1 VSGIQVADSERG
13 RTFNN
18 IVSGIA
24 AIAGTIG
31 LVVATITSNEVN
43 KLSQQSRTAG
53 LVGDLT
59 DKLTS
64 KQLGRDISLLAIEHM
79 LNTEPG
85 KDKAPRDKLLLAR
98 ISILL
103 IEGSSGEESINAQNN
118 NSRLASATQTQFNH
132 GVDQAARVLNRL
144 VQSSGESCNDYYKQQ
159 VFNLNLKLGDKS
171 LTPASAFEADCG
183 EAGALAIEALRKQ
196 VEGKDRNGEQAAS
209 VSQLAQ
215 DAITDP
221 KLVASSLA
229 QARVVN
235 QLNAVR
241 LETAHA
247 ESPYTES
254 SLAIVTVHLDD
265 PSIAEQLEPLL
276 RQLSA
281 KRWYIVSGVRLLEPS
296 ARSCGQYNSVRFFH
310 KADIDLATKLIAQ
323 INTLKPSSSS
333 SPPVSALVEGSG
345 NTKPGII
352 PIDLSAWKY
361 SRSVPQGTVEL
372 WLASKGNSCQSA
384 ASRS

>member
-1 VSGIQVADSERG
+1 MADSERG

-31 LVVATITSNEVN
+31 LIVATITSNEVN

-64 KQLGRDISLLAIEHM
+64 RQLGRDISLLAIEHM

-98 ISILL
+98 IAILL
-103 IEGSSGEESINAQNN
+103 IEGSSGEESIHAQNN
-118 NSRLASATQTQFNH
+118 NSRQASATQTQFNH

-144 VQSSGESCNDYYKQQ
+144 VQSSGEACNDYYQQQ
-159 VFNLNLKLGDKS
+159 VFNLNLKLGEKD
-171 LTPASAFEADCG
+171 LTPAADIEADCG

-196 VEGKDRNGEQAAS
+196 VEGKDSNGEQAVS
-209 VSQLAQ
+209 ISQLAQ
-215 DAITDP
+215 EPITDP
-221 KLVASSLA
+221 RLVAGSLA

-241 LETAHA
+241 LETARA
-247 ESPYTES
+247 KSAYTEP
-254 SLAIVTVHLDD
+254 SLAVVTVHLDN
-265 PSIAEQLEPLL
+265 PSIARQLKPILT
-276 RQLSA
+276 QLSA
-281 KRWYIVSGVRLLEPS
+281 KRWYIVSGVRFVEPTS
-296 ARSCGQYNSVRFFH
+296 RSCGPYNSVRFFH
-310 KADIDLATKLIAQ
+310 KADNDLAEKLIDQ
-323 INTLKPSSSS
+323 INALKTTSSS
-333 SPPVSALVEGSG
+333 VRALLAGSG
-345 NTKPGII
+345 NTKPGIT
-352 PIDLSAWKY
+352 PIDLSTWRYA
-361 SRSVPQGTVEL
+361 RSVPQGTVEL
-372 WLASKGNSCQSA
+372 WLASKGATCQSA
-384 ASRS
+384 VGPT

>member
-1 VSGIQVADSERG
+1 MTDSERG

-31 LVVATITSNEVN
+31 LVVATTTSNEVN

-59 DKLTS
+59 DKLSS

-85 KDKAPRDKLLLAR
+85 KEKAPRDKLLLAR

-103 IEGSSGEESINAQNN
+103 IEGSSGEESINAQNTTTGI
-118 NSRLASATQTQFNH
+118 ASVTQTQFNH

-144 VQSSGESCNDYYKQQ
+144 AQSSGEACNDYYQQQ
-159 VFNLNLKLGDKS
+159 VFSLNLKLGGKN
-171 LTPASAFEADCG
+171 LTPAADIEANCG

-196 VEGKDRNGEQAAS
+196 VEGKDSNGDQATS

-215 DAITDP
+215 DGITEP
-221 KLVASSLA
+221 RLVASSLA

-241 LETAHA
+241 LEAAHA
-247 ESPYTES
+247 KSPYAEP
-254 SLAIVTVHLDD
+254 SLAVVSVHLDD
-265 PSIAEQLEPLL
+265 PAIAGQLEPLL
-276 RQLSA
+276 LQLSA
-281 KRWYIVSGVRLLEPS
+281 KRWYIVSGVRVVEPS
-296 ARSCGQYNSVRFFH
+296 AGSCGQYNSVRFFH
-310 KADIDLATKLIAQ
+310 RADTDLARKLITQ
-323 INTLKPSSSS
+323 IDSLKTAA
-333 SPPVSALVEGSG
+333 SPVHPLLAGSG
-345 NTKPGII
+345 NTKPGIS
-352 PIDLSAWKY
+352 PIDLSGWKF

-372 WLASKGNSCQSA
+372 WLASKGNSCQS
-384 ASRS
+384 SVGST

>member
-1 VSGIQVADSERG
+1 MTDSERG

-85 KDKAPRDKLLLAR
+85 KEKAPRDKLLLAR

-103 IEGSSGEESINAQNN
+103 IEGSSGEESINAQNT
-118 NSRLASATQTQFNH
+118 NSGIASATQTQFNH

-144 VQSSGESCNDYYKQQ
+144 VQSSGESCNSYYKQQ
-159 VFNLNLKLGDKS
+159 VFNLNLKLGGKN
-171 LTPASAFEADCG
+171 LTPAATIKANCG

-196 VEGKDRNGEQAAS
+196 VEGKNSNGEQAAS

-221 KLVASSLA
+221 KRVAISLA

-241 LETAHA
+241 LEAAFA
-247 ESPYTES
+247 ESPYTET

-265 PSIAEQLEPLL
+265 PALAEQLEPLL
-276 RQLSA
+276 LQLSA
-281 KRWYIVSGVRLLEPS
+281 KRWYIVSGVRLVEPS
-296 ARSCGQYNSVRFFH
+296 TRNCGQYNSVRFFH
-310 KADIDLATKLIAQ
+310 KGDIDLARKLIAQ
-323 INTLKPSSSS
+323 IDTLKPPST
-333 SPPVSALVEGSG
+333 PVSALVEGSG
-345 NTKPGII
+345 NTRPGIL
-352 PIDLSAWKY
+352 PIDLSTWTYA
-361 SRSVPQGTVEL
+361 RSVPQGTVEL
-372 WLASKGNSCQSA
+372 WLAAKGNSCQSA
-384 ASRS
+384 VGST

>member
-1 VSGIQVADSERG
+1 MADAERG

-31 LVVATITSNEVN
+31 LIVATITSNEVN

-103 IEGSSGEESINAQNN
+103 IEGSSGEESIQAQNN

-144 VQSSGESCNDYYKQQ
+144 VVSSGEACNDYYQQQ
-159 VFNLNLKLGDKS
+159 VFSLNLKFGGKE
-171 LTPASAFEADCG
+171 LTSAADIEADCG

-196 VEGKDRNGEQAAS
+196 VEGKDSSGEQSVS

-215 DAITDP
+215 DTITDP
-221 KLVASSLA
+221 RLVAGSLA

-241 LETAHA
+241 LETARA
-247 ESPYTES
+247 KSAYTEP
-254 SLAIVTVHLDD
+254 SLAVVTVHLDD
-265 PSIAEQLEPLL
+265 PAIAEQLRPILI
-276 RQLSA
+276 QLSA
-281 KRWYIVSGVRLLEPS
+281 KRWYIVSGVRVVEPS
-296 ARSCGQYNSVRFFH
+296 SSSCGAYNSVRFFH
-310 KADIDLATKLIAQ
+310 QADSDLARQLIAQ
-323 INTLKPSSSS
+323 IETLKTRSA
-333 SPPVSALVEGSG
+333 PVRALLAGSG
-345 NTKPGII
+345 NTKPGFS
-352 PIDLSAWKY
+352 PIDLSTWRYA
-361 SRSVPQGTVEL
+361 RSVPQGTVEL
-372 WLASKGNSCQSA
+372 WLASKGTSCQA
-384 ASRS
+384 AAGRT

>member
-1 VSGIQVADSERG
+1 MTDSERG

-85 KDKAPRDKLLLAR
+85 KEKAPRDKLLLAR

-118 NSRLASATQTQFNH
+118 NSRQASATQTQFNH

-144 VQSSGESCNDYYKQQ
+144 VKSSGESCNNYYKQQ
-159 VFNLNLKLGDKS
+159 VFNLNLKLGGKN
-171 LTPASAFEADCG
+171 LTPAAAIEADCG

-196 VEGKDRNGEQAAS
+196 VEGRDSNGEQAAS

-221 KLVASSLA
+221 RRVASSLA

-241 LETAHA
+241 LEAAHA

-265 PSIAEQLEPLL
+265 PALAGQLEPLL
-276 RQLSA
+276 LQHSA
-281 KRWYIVSGVRLLEPS
+281 KRWYIVSGVRLVEPS

-310 KADIDLATKLIAQ
+310 KGDIDLAKKLIAQ
-323 INTLKPSSSS
+323 IDTLKP
-333 SPPVSALVEGSG
+333 PATPVRALVEGSG
-345 NTKPGII
+345 NTKPGIL
-352 PIDLSAWKY
+352 PIDLSTWKY
-361 SRSVPQGTVEL
+361 ARSVPQGTVEL
-372 WLASKGNSCQSA
+372 WLASKGTSCQSA
-384 ASRS
+384 VSSS

>member
-1 VSGIQVADSERG
+1 MPETERG

-31 LVVATITSNEVN
+31 LIVATITSNEVN

-59 DKLTS
+59 DKLSS

-103 IEGSSGEESINAQNN
+103 IEGSSGEESISAQNN
-118 NSRLASATQTQFNH
+118 SPGRTTATQTQFNH

-144 VQSSGESCNDYYKQQ
+144 VQSSGEACNEYYQKR
-159 VFNLNLKLGDKS
+159 VFQLNLKLGGQD
-171 LTPASAFEADCG
+171 LTPAAAIEADCG

-196 VEGKDRNGEQAAS
+196 MEGKDGSGETSVS

-215 DAITDP
+215 DRITDP
-221 KLVASSLA
+221 RLVAGSLA
-229 QARVVN
+229 QARVVS

-241 LETAHA
+241 LEAAHA
-247 ESPYTES
+247 ASPYTEP
-254 SLAIVTVHLDD
+254 SLAVVTVHLDD
-265 PSIAEQLEPLL
+265 PAIAEQLEPLL
-276 RQLSA
+276 LELSA
-281 KRWYIVSGVRLLEPS
+281 KRWYIVSGVRVVEPT
-296 ARSCGQYNSVRFFH
+296 ARSCGPVNSVRFFH
-310 KADIDLATKLIAQ
+310 RSDSDLARKLIAQ
-323 INTLKPSSSS
+323 IGNFQRASQ
-333 SPPVSALVEGSG
+333 PVRSLVAGSG
-345 NTKPGII
+345 NPTPGIT
-352 PIDLSAWKY
+352 PIDLSAWTF
-361 SRSVPQGTVEL
+361 SRSVPQRTMEL
-372 WLASKGNSCQSA
+372 WLVSKGASCQA
-384 ASRS
+384 AAGRP

>member
-1 VSGIQVADSERG
+1 MADAERG

-31 LVVATITSNEVN
+31 LIVATITSNEVN

-103 IEGSSGEESINAQNN
+103 IEGSSGEESIQAQNS

-132 GVDQAARVLNRL
+132 GVNQAARVLNRL
-144 VQSSGESCNDYYKQQ
+144 VESSGEACNDYYQQQ
-159 VFNLNLKLGDKS
+159 VFSLNLKFGDRD
-171 LTPASAFEADCG
+171 LTSVADIAADCG

-196 VEGKDRNGEQAAS
+196 VEGKDSTGEQSVS

-215 DAITDP
+215 DTITDP
-221 KLVASSLA
+221 RLVAGSLA

-241 LETAHA
+241 LETARA
-247 ESPYTES
+247 KSAYTEP
-254 SLAIVTVHLDD
+254 SLAVVTVHLDD
-265 PSIAEQLEPLL
+265 PAIAEQLRPILI
-276 RQLSA
+276 QLSA
-281 KRWYIVSGVRLLEPS
+281 KRWYIVSGVRVVEPS
-296 ARSCGQYNSVRFFH
+296 SSSCGAYNSVRFFH
-310 KADIDLATKLIAQ
+310 QADSELARQLIAQ
-323 INTLKPSSSS
+323 IETLKTRS
-333 SPPVSALVEGSG
+333 SPVRALLAGSG
-345 NTKPGII
+345 NTKPGFS
-352 PIDLSAWKY
+352 PIDLSTWRYA
-361 SRSVPQGTVEL
+361 RSVPQGTVEL
-372 WLASKGNSCQSA
+372 WLASKGTSCQA
-384 ASRS
+384 AAGRT

>member
-1 VSGIQVADSERG
+1 MADSERG
-13 RTFNN
+13 RSFNN

-64 KQLGRDISLLAIEHM
+64 KELGRDISLLAIEHM

-85 KDKAPRDKLLLAR
+85 KEKAPRDKLLLAR

-118 NSRLASATQTQFNH
+118 NSRQASATQTQFNH

-144 VQSSGESCNDYYKQQ
+144 VQSSGESCNSHYKQQ
-159 VFNLNLKLGDKS
+159 IFNLNLKLSGNN
-171 LTPASAFEADCG
+171 LTTAAAIEADCG
-183 EAGALAIEALRKQ
+183 EAGSLAIEALGKQ
-196 VEGKDRNGEQAAS
+196 VEGKDSNGEQAVS

-221 KLVASSLA
+221 KRVAISLA

-235 QLNAVR
+235 QLNAFR
-241 LETAHA
+241 LEAAHA

-265 PSIAEQLEPLL
+265 PALADQLEPLL
-276 RQLSA
+276 LQLSA
-281 KRWYIVSGVRLLEPS
+281 KRWYIVSGVRIVEPS

-310 KADIDLATKLIAQ
+310 KGDIDLAKKLIAQ
-323 INTLKPSSSS
+323 IDTLKPSAT
-333 SPPVSALVEGSG
+333 PVRALVEGSG
-345 NTKPGII
+345 NTRPGIL
-352 PIDLSAWKY
+352 PIDLSTWKY

-372 WLASKGNSCQSA
+372 WLASKGSSCQSA
-384 ASRS
+384 AIST

>member
-1 VSGIQVADSERG
+1 MADSERG

-31 LVVATITSNEVN
+31 LIVATITSNEVN

-103 IEGSSGEESINAQNN
+103 IEGSSGEESIQAQTN

-144 VQSSGESCNDYYKQQ
+144 VESSGEACNDYYQQQ
-159 VFNLNLKLGDKS
+159 VFSLNLKLGGKD
-171 LTPASAFEADCG
+171 LTPVADIEADCG

-196 VEGKDRNGEQAAS
+196 VEGKDRNGEQSVS

-215 DAITDP
+215 DTITDP
-221 KLVASSLA
+221 RLVASSLA

-241 LETAHA
+241 LETARA
-247 ESPYTES
+247 KSAYTEP
-254 SLAIVTVHLDD
+254 SLAVVTVHLDD
-265 PSIAEQLEPLL
+265 PSIAEQLRPILI
-276 RQLSA
+276 QLSA
-281 KRWYIVSGVRLLEPS
+281 KRWYIVSGVRIVEPS
-296 ARSCGQYNSVRFFH
+296 SSSCGAYNSVRFFH
-310 KADIDLATKLIAQ
+310 QADSDLAGKLIAQ
-323 INTLKPSSSS
+323 IEALQTRST
-333 SPPVSALVEGSG
+333 PVRALLAGSG
-345 NTKPGII
+345 NTKPGIS
-352 PIDLSAWKY
+352 PVDLSTWRF

-372 WLASKGNSCQSA
+372 WLASKGSRCQSA
-384 ASRS
+384 VGRT

>member
-1 VSGIQVADSERG
+1 MTDSERG

-59 DKLTS
+59 DKLSS

-85 KDKAPRDKLLLAR
+85 KEKAPRDKLLLAR

-103 IEGSSGEESINAQNN
+103 IEGSSGEESINAQNTTTGI
-118 NSRLASATQTQFNH
+118 ASVTQTQFNH

-144 VQSSGESCNDYYKQQ
+144 AQSSGEACNDYYQQQ
-159 VFNLNLKLGDKS
+159 VFSLNLKLGGKN
-171 LTPASAFEADCG
+171 LTPAADIEANCG

-196 VEGKDRNGEQAAS
+196 VEGKDSNGDQATS

-215 DAITDP
+215 DGITEP
-221 KLVASSLA
+221 RLVASSLA

-241 LETAHA
+241 LEAAHA
-247 ESPYTES
+247 KSPYAEP
-254 SLAIVTVHLDD
+254 SLAVVSVHLDD
-265 PSIAEQLEPLL
+265 PAIAGQLEPLL
-276 RQLSA
+276 LQLSA
-281 KRWYIVSGVRLLEPS
+281 KRWYIVSGVRVVEPS
-296 ARSCGQYNSVRFFH
+296 AGSCGQYNSVRFFH
-310 KADIDLATKLIAQ
+310 RADTDLARKLITQ
-323 INTLKPSSSS
+323 IDSLKTAA
-333 SPPVSALVEGSG
+333 SPVHPLLAGSG
-345 NTKPGII
+345 NTKPGIS
-352 PIDLSAWKY
+352 PIDLSGWKF

-372 WLASKGNSCQSA
+372 WLASKGNSCQS
-384 ASRS
+384 SVGST

>member
-1 VSGIQVADSERG
+1 MADSERG

-31 LVVATITSNEVN
+31 LIVATITSNEVN

-103 IEGSSGEESINAQNN
+103 IEGSSGEESIQAQTN

-144 VQSSGESCNDYYKQQ
+144 VESSGEACNDYYQQQ
-159 VFNLNLKLGDKS
+159 VFSLNLKLGGKD
-171 LTPASAFEADCG
+171 LTPVADIEADCG

-196 VEGKDRNGEQAAS
+196 VEGKDRNGEQSVS

-215 DAITDP
+215 DTITDP
-221 KLVASSLA
+221 RLVASSLA

-241 LETAHA
+241 LETARA
-247 ESPYTES
+247 KSAYTEP
-254 SLAIVTVHLDD
+254 SLAVVTVHLDD
-265 PSIAEQLEPLL
+265 PSIAEQLRPILI
-276 RQLSA
+276 QLSA
-281 KRWYIVSGVRLLEPS
+281 KRWYIVSGVRIVEPS
-296 ARSCGQYNSVRFFH
+296 SSSCGTYNSVRFFH
-310 KADIDLATKLIAQ
+310 QADSGLAGKLIAQ
-323 INTLKPSSSS
+323 IEALQTRST
-333 SPPVSALVEGSG
+333 PVRALLAGSG
-345 NTKPGII
+345 NTKPGIS
-352 PIDLSAWKY
+352 PVDLSTWRF

-372 WLASKGNSCQSA
+372 WLASKGSRCQSA
-384 ASRS
+384 VGRT

>member
-1 VSGIQVADSERG
+1 MADSERG

-31 LVVATITSNEVN
+31 LIVATITSNEVN

-118 NSRLASATQTQFNH
+118 NSRHASATQTQFNH

-144 VQSSGESCNDYYKQQ
+144 VQSSGEACNDYYQQQ
-159 VFNLNLKLGDKS
+159 VFNLNLKLGGQD
-171 LTPASAFEADCG
+171 LTPPADIHADCG
-183 EAGALAIEALRKQ
+183 EAGALAIDALRKQ
-196 VEGKDRNGEQAAS
+196 VEGKDSNGEQTVS

-215 DAITDP
+215 EPITDAR
-221 KLVASSLA
+221 LVAGSLA

-241 LETAHA
+241 LETARA
-247 ESPYTES
+247 KSAYTEP
-254 SLAIVTVHLDD
+254 SLAVVTVHLDN
-265 PSIAEQLEPLL
+265 PSIAERLKPILV
-276 RQLSA
+276 QLSA
-281 KRWYIVSGVRLLEPS
+281 KRWYIVSGVRFVEPS
-296 ARSCGQYNSVRFFH
+296 SSSCGPYNSVRFFH
-310 KADIDLATKLIAQ
+310 KADNDLAEKLIAQ
-323 INTLKPSSSS
+323 ISTLKPTSSS
-333 SPPVSALVEGSG
+333 VRALLAGTG
-345 NTKPGII
+345 NTKPGIS
-352 PIDLSAWKY
+352 PIDLSTWRYA
-361 SRSVPQGTVEL
+361 RSVPQGTVEL
-372 WLASKGNSCQSA
+372 WLASKGTSCQSA
-384 ASRS
+384 PAGA

>member
-1 VSGIQVADSERG
+1 MADSERG

-31 LVVATITSNEVN
+31 LIVATITSNEVN

-85 KDKAPRDKLLLAR
+85 KENAPRDKLLLAR
-98 ISILL
+98 ISVLL
-103 IEGSSGEESINAQNN
+103 IEGSSGEESITAQD
-118 NSRLASATQTQFNH
+118 NSAGRGPASQTQFNH

-144 VQSSGESCNDYYKQQ
+144 VQGSGEACNDYYQQQ
-159 VFNLNLKLGDKS
+159 VFNLNLKLGGQD
-171 LTPASAFEADCG
+171 LTPAADIEADCG
-183 EAGALAIEALRKQ
+183 EAGALAIQALRKQ
-196 VEGKDRNGEQAAS
+196 VEGRDSNGDQAVS

-215 DAITDP
+215 DPIIDP
-221 KLVASSLA
+221 KLVAGSLA

-241 LETAHA
+241 LETAKA
-247 ESPYTES
+247 KSPYAEP
-254 SLAIVTVHLDD
+254 SLAVVTVHLDD
-265 PSIAEQLEPLL
+265 PSIAERLKPILI
-276 RQLSA
+276 QLSA
-281 KRWYIVSGVRLLEPS
+281 KRWYIVSGVRVVEPS
-296 ARSCGQYNSVRFFH
+296 SRSCGPFNSVRFFH
-310 KADIDLATKLIAQ
+310 KADNELAGKLIAQ
-323 INTLKPSSSS
+323 IAALTTTSSSVRTLLS
-333 SPPVSALVEGSG
+333 GSG
-345 NTKPGII
+345 NTKPGIS
-352 PIDLSAWKY
+352 PIDLSEWKY
-361 SRSVPQGTVEL
+361 ARSVPQGTVEL
-372 WLASKGNSCQSA
+372 WLASKGTSCQSTQA
-384 ASRS
+384 GA

>member
-1 VSGIQVADSERG
+1 MTDSERG

-59 DKLTS
+59 DKLSS

-85 KDKAPRDKLLLAR
+85 KEKAPRDKLLLAR

-103 IEGSSGEESINAQNN
+103 IEGSSGEESINAQNTTTGI
-118 NSRLASATQTQFNH
+118 ASVTQTQFNH

-144 VQSSGESCNDYYKQQ
+144 AQSSGEACNDYYQQQ
-159 VFNLNLKLGDKS
+159 VFSLNLKLGGKN
-171 LTPASAFEADCG
+171 LTPAADIEANCG
-183 EAGALAIEALRKQ
+183 DAGALAIEALRKQ
-196 VEGKDRNGEQAAS
+196 VEGKDSNGDQATS

-215 DAITDP
+215 NGITEP
-221 KLVASSLA
+221 RLVASSLA

-241 LETAHA
+241 LEAA
-247 ESPYTES
+247 LAKSPYTEP
-254 SLAIVTVHLDD
+254 SLAVVTVHLDD
-265 PSIAEQLEPLL
+265 PAIAEQLEPLL
-276 RQLSA
+276 LQLSA
-281 KRWYIVSGVRLLEPS
+281 KRWYIVSGVRVVEPS
-296 ARSCGQYNSVRFFH
+296 AGSCGQYNSVRFFH
-310 KADIDLATKLIAQ
+310 RADSDLARKLITQ
-323 INTLKPSSSS
+323 IDSLKTAAT
-333 SPPVSALVEGSG
+333 PVHPLLAGSG
-345 NTKPGII
+345 NTKPGIS
-352 PIDLSAWKY
+352 PIDLSGWKF

-372 WLASKGNSCQSA
+372 WLASKGNSCQS
-384 ASRS
+384 SVGST

>member
-1 VSGIQVADSERG
+1 MTDSERG

-103 IEGSSGEESINAQNN
+103 IEGSSGEESINAQNSN
-118 NSRLASATQTQFNH
+118 AGQATATQTQFNH
-132 GVDQAARVLNRL
+132 GVDQATRVLHRL
-144 VQSSGESCNDYYKQQ
+144 AQSSDKGCNSYYHSQ
-159 VFNLNLKLGDKS
+159 VFPPS
-171 LTPASAFEADCG
+171 LSFDTKKRSFSDRANCSEA
-183 EAGALAIEALRKQ
+183 EALAIEALSKQ
-196 VEGKDRNGEQAAS
+196 IEGRDGNGEQTAS
-209 VSQLAQ
+209 VSQLVHDPTA
-215 DAITDP
+215 DP
-221 KLVASSLA
+221 KTVAVSLA
-229 QARVVN
+229 QARAVN
-235 QLNAVR
+235 QLNTFR
-241 LETAHA
+241 LETAKA
-247 ESPYTES
+247 ISPYSEP

-265 PSIAEQLEPLL
+265 LSIVDQLEPLMQ
-276 RQLSA
+276 QLSA
-281 KRWYIVSGVRLLEPS
+281 KRWYIVSGARLVKPS
-296 ARSCGQYNSVRFFH
+296 SSSCGPFNSVRFFH
-310 KADIDLATKLIAQ
+310 KDDNELAGKLIAQ
-323 INTLKPSSSS
+323 IDALKPSSS
-333 SPPVSALVEGSG
+333 PVRALLAGTG
-345 NTKPGII
+345 NTKPGLS
-352 PIDLSAWKY
+352 PIDLSTWRYA
-361 SRSVPQGTVEL
+361 RSVPQGTMEL
-372 WLASKGNSCQSA
+372 WLASKGTSCQPPEG
-384 ASRS
+384 RT

>member
-1 VSGIQVADSERG
+1 MADSERG

-31 LVVATITSNEVN
+31 LIVATITSNEVN

-103 IEGSSGEESINAQNN
+103 IEGSSGEESIQAQTN

-144 VQSSGESCNDYYKQQ
+144 VESSGEACNDYYQQQ
-159 VFNLNLKLGDKS
+159 VFSLNLKLGGKD
-171 LTPASAFEADCG
+171 LTPVDDIEADCG

-196 VEGKDRNGEQAAS
+196 VEGKDRNGEQSVS

-215 DAITDP
+215 DTITDP
-221 KLVASSLA
+221 RLVASSLA

-241 LETAHA
+241 LETARA
-247 ESPYTES
+247 KSAYTEP
-254 SLAIVTVHLDD
+254 SLAVVTVHLDD
-265 PSIAEQLEPLL
+265 PSIAEQLRPILI
-276 RQLSA
+276 QLSA
-281 KRWYIVSGVRLLEPS
+281 KRWYIVSGVRIVEPS
-296 ARSCGQYNSVRFFH
+296 SSSCGAYNSVRFFH
-310 KADIDLATKLIAQ
+310 QADSDLAGKLIAQ
-323 INTLKPSSSS
+323 IEALQTRST
-333 SPPVSALVEGSG
+333 PVRALLAGSG
-345 NTKPGII
+345 NTKPGIS
-352 PIDLSAWKY
+352 PVDLSTWRF

-372 WLASKGNSCQSA
+372 WLASKGSRCQSA
-384 ASRS
+384 VGRT

>member
-1 VSGIQVADSERG
+1 MPDTERG

-31 LVVATITSNEVN
+31 LIIASITSNEVN

-103 IEGSSGEESINAQNN
+103 IEGSSGEESIHAQNS

-144 VQSSGESCNDYYKQQ
+144 VQSSGEDCHAYYQQQ
-159 VFNLNLKLGDKS
+159 VFQLNLKLGGRN
-171 LTPASAFEADCG
+171 LTPVSAIEAHCG
-183 EAGALAIEALRKQ
+183 EAGTLAIEALRKQ
-196 VEGKDRNGEQAAS
+196 VEGKDSNGEPSVS
-209 VSQLAQ
+209 VSQLAL
-215 DAITDP
+215 DP
-221 KLVASSLA
+221 VPDPRLVAASLA

-241 LETAHA
+241 LEADHA
-247 ESPYTES
+247 RSPYTEP
-254 SLAIVTVHLDD
+254 SLAVVTVHLDD
-265 PSIAEQLEPLL
+265 PSIAARLEPLL
-276 RQLSA
+276 LQLSD
-281 KRWYIVSGVRLLEPS
+281 KRWYIVSGVRVVEPS
-296 ARSCGQYNSVRFFH
+296 ASSCGPYNSVRFFH
-310 KADIDLATKLIAQ
+310 RGDIDLARKLIAQ
-323 INTLKPSSSS
+323 IETLKPASA
-333 SPPVSALVEGSG
+333 PVAALLAGSG
-345 NTKPGII
+345 NTKPGIT
-352 PIDLSAWKY
+352 PIDLSAWTY
-361 SRSVPQGTVEL
+361 ARSVPAGSMEL
-372 WLASKGNSCQSA
+372 WLASKGSRCQA
-384 ASRS
+384 AVSRL

>member
-1 VSGIQVADSERG
+1 MADAERG

-31 LVVATITSNEVN
+31 LIVATITSNEVN

-103 IEGSSGEESINAQNN
+103 IEGSSGEESIQAQNS

-144 VQSSGESCNDYYKQQ
+144 VESSGEACNDYYQQQ
-159 VFNLNLKLGDKS
+159 VFSLNMKFGDRD
-171 LTPASAFEADCG
+171 LTSVADIAADCG

-196 VEGKDRNGEQAAS
+196 VEGKDSTGEQSVS

-215 DAITDP
+215 DTITDP
-221 KLVASSLA
+221 RLVAGSLA

-241 LETAHA
+241 LETARA
-247 ESPYTES
+247 KSAYTEP
-254 SLAIVTVHLDD
+254 SLAVVTVHLDD
-265 PSIAEQLEPLL
+265 PAIAEQLRPILI
-276 RQLSA
+276 QLSA
-281 KRWYIVSGVRLLEPS
+281 KRWYIVSGVRVVEPS
-296 ARSCGQYNSVRFFH
+296 SSSCGAYNSVRFFH
-310 KADIDLATKLIAQ
+310 QAD
-323 INTLKPSSSS
+323 S
-333 SPPVSALVEGSG
+333 
-345 NTKPGII
+345 
-352 PIDLSAWKY
+352 
-361 SRSVPQGTVEL
+361 
-372 WLASKGNSCQSA
+372 
-384 ASRS
+384 

>member
-1 VSGIQVADSERG
+1 MTDSERG

-31 LVVATITSNEVN
+31 LVVATYTSNEVN

-103 IEGSSGEESINAQNN
+103 IEGSSGEESINAQNS
-118 NSRLASATQTQFNH
+118 NSRHASATQTQFNH

-144 VQSSGESCNDYYKQQ
+144 AQSAGETCQDYYQGQ
-159 VFNLNLKLGDKS
+159 VFNLNLKLGGKN
-171 LTPASAFEADCG
+171 LTPAADIEANCG

-196 VEGKDRNGEQAAS
+196 VEGKDSNGDQAAS

-215 DAITDP
+215 EAITDP
-221 KLVASSLA
+221 RLVASALA

-241 LETAHA
+241 LEAAHA
-247 ESPYTES
+247 KSPYAEP
-254 SLAIVTVHLDD
+254 SLAVVTVHLDD
-265 PSIAEQLEPLL
+265 PAIAEQLEPLL
-276 RQLSA
+276 LQLSA
-281 KRWYIVSGVRLLEPS
+281 KRWYIVSGVRVVEPS
-296 ARSCGQYNSVRFFH
+296 AASCGQYSSVRFFH
-310 KADIDLATKLIAQ
+310 RADNDLAKKLITQ
-323 INTLKPSSSS
+323 IDSLKPAS
-333 SPPVSALVEGSG
+333 SPVHLLLAGSD
-345 NTKPGII
+345 NTKPGISA
-352 PIDLSAWKY
+352 IDLSTWTYA
-361 SRSVPQGTVEL
+361 RSVPQGTVEL
-372 WLASKGNSCQSA
+372 WLVSKGNSCQS
-384 ASRS
+384 SMGST